1 MAQDIEHVKTP
12 HGERAPACTLVIF
25 GAAGDLTKRLL
36 MPALYNLARTGLLP
50 DNFALIGVDRADMS
64 DDSFRAHVAQAVTAF
79 AADKHYAQT
88 LQTEHLDKL
97 LGSMSY
103 LSADFSDPQAYV
115 QLTSRLQ
122 QADKAKHTGA
132 NVMFYLAV
140 GSRFFAGIVDQ
151 LGAAGLVQETEQAWR
166 RVVVEKPFGHDLA
179 SARELNKQ
187 LRNNLQETQ
196 IYRMDHFLGKET
208 VQNIMLMRFAN
219 GIFEPLWNRDHIDH
233 VRSRS
238 LKPSVL
244 SSAQPF
250 TKPPVPCATWCQTT
264 CFNFWH

>member
-1 MAQDIEHVKTP
+1 MQ
-12 HGERAPACTLVIF
+12 
-25 GAAGDLTKRLL
+25 
-36 MPALYNLARTGLLP
+36 
-50 DNFALIGVDRADMS
+50 
-64 DDSFRAHVAQAVTAF
+64 
-79 AADKHYAQT
+79 
-88 LQTEHLDKL
+88 HLNKL
-97 LGSMSY
+97 LGSLSY

-122 QADKAKHTGA
+122 QADKERHTGA

-151 LGAAGLVQETEQAWR
+151 LGAAGLLQETEQAWR

-233 VRSRS
+233 VQITVAETVGVEQRHARHG
-238 LKPSVL
+238 
-244 SSAQPF
+244 A
-250 TKPPVPCATWCQTT
+250 
-264 CFNFWH
+264 